1 MSRYPYDRMLEEE
14 IQLKDQTVKAIC
26 GCIALP
32 PYIEIL
38 PCGLLNV
45 IEATETQGHLI
56 AQVEMREIRNNQR
69 EDETLGKWVRA
80 VIDKRLPH
88 KSIKFSKEDLM
99 IKKFDSLKMI
109 RGILYREIQ
118 INNET
123 INQLVLPKCYRNSVL
138 Q

>member
-1 MSRYPYDRMLEEE
+1 MSEEE

-26 GCIALP
+26 GCIAVP

-45 IEATETQGHLI
+45 IEATESQGQPM
-56 AQVEMREIRNNQR
+56 AQMEMREIRNSQR

-88 KSIKFSKEDLM
+88 KSVKFPKEDLM
-99 IKKFDSLKMI
+99 IKKKFDSLKMI

-118 INNET
+118 INNEK

-138 Q
+138 QGIT